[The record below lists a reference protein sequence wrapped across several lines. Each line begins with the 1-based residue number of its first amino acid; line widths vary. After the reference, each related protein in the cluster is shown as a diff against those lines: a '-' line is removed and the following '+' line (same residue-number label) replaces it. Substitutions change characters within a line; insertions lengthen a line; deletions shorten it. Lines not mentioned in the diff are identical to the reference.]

1 MLRVK
6 IIEKTEKVY
15 IMHLTIALCPIEET
29 IQLTRIYNHSSNSK
43 NKLICFENN
52 DNLIL
57 KKLIWHSQLCDNLFT
72 KL

>member
-52 DNLIL
+52 DNLI
-57 KKLIWHSQLCDNLFT
+57 
-72 KL
+72 